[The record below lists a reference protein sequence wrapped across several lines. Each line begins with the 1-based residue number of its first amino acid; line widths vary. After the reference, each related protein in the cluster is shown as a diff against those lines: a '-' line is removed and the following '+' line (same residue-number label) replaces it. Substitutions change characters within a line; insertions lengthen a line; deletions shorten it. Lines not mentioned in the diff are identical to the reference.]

1 MWLSMVGRLVRDE
14 EDACSNPVIPTS
26 FYTGSVDK
34 LSYWEKGKRW
44 YFWCPGC
51 KEEHF
56 FTDGWTFNGDMKSP
70 TIDPSL
76 VVQMTLYGENKV
88 PYRQYGGGL
97 PASEKTT
104 AICHLFIQNGKIRY
118 QPDSYHKLAGKTVEM
133 ISKY

>member
-1 MWLSMVGRLVRDE
+1 MVGRLVRDE
-14 EDACSNPVIPTS
+14 EDAGSNPVIPTS

-34 LSYWEKGKRW
+34 LRYWEKGKRW

-88 PYRQYGGGL
+88 PYRRWGITCIRENDGYMPFVHSERENQV
-97 PASEKTT
+97 PA
-104 AICHLFIQNGKIRY
+104 
-118 QPDSYHKLAGKTVEM
+118 
-133 ISKY
+133 